1 MYKGWHSKPGIK
13 PIKRKAEKLKISA
26 LLSAAAMVIS
36 VCGCE
41 LSYDG
46 CTEKMSRLKPALR
59 APKRQI
65 SLKSTRLMS
74 GAFLH
79 ILNFNGQHDILKK
92 HDLLSFR
99 L

>member
-1 MYKGWHSKPGIK
+1 MYKCRQSKLK

-26 LLSAAAMVIS
+26 VIT
-36 VCGCE
+36 VIFLCGCK

-46 CTEKMSRLKPALR
+46 CTEKMSRFQPALR

-65 SLKSTRLMS
+65 TLKSTRPMS

-79 ILNFNGQHDILKK
+79 ILILTV
-92 HDLLSFR
+92 SMTS
-99 L
+99 